1 MAIITKKLKY
11 LDICNYLAAGTSL
24 VAFYKAYKVET
35 PKGYFPYEWF
45 NNLNK
50 LDYKG
55 IPPQSA
61 FRSLLTK
68 KEIDEYQYMSCWKVW
83 HEQGMKTFADFVK
96 YYNNHDVIGLVEGIE
111 KMLEIEKGNELDVF
125 KESVSLPGL
134 TQKYRRV

>member
-1 MAIITKKLKY
+1 MAITTKNLKY

-61 FRSLLTK
+61 FRSL
-68 KEIDEYQYMSCWKVW
+68 
-83 HEQGMKTFADFVK
+83 
-96 YYNNHDVIGLVEGIE
+96 
-111 KMLEIEKGNELDVF
+111 
-125 KESVSLPGL
+125 
-134 TQKYRRV
+134 